1 MCHHRLESGWARAL
15 ANHKKHTMFTTVIA
29 PFATLVILLVWM
41 GFFMFSSLP
50 LMILK
55 HDTPLDARFIRG
67 LFDVYYKAVL
77 VTASAGAL
85 ANAAAG
91 RPGIAASMTAI
102 VLVTFVSRRYIL
114 SRMDALR
121 ATMTATDAGQI
132 RQFRRL
138 HILGMVLNVGQLF
151 AVCVGLVNLL

>member
-1 MCHHRLESGWARAL
+1 
-15 ANHKKHTMFTTVIA
+15 MFTNVIA
-29 PFATLVILLVWM
+29 PFATIVILLVWM

-67 LFDVYYKAVL
+67 LFDIYYKAVL

-85 ANAAAG
+85 AHAVAG
-91 RPGIAASMTAI
+91 RPGIATSMAVI
-102 VLVTFVSRRYIL
+102 VLITFFSRRNIL

-121 ATMTATDAGQI
+121 ATMTATDAEQI
-132 RQFRRL
+132 RRFRQI
-138 HILGMVLNVGQLF
+138 HILGMVLNVVLLL
-151 AVCVGLVNLL
+151 AVCVGLVKLL